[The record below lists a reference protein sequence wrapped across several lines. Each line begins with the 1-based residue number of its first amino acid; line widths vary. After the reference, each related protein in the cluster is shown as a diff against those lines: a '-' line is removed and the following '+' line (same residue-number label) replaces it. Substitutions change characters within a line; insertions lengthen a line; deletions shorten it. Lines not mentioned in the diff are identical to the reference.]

1 MSSLIDN
8 VLAGDEK
15 AVVTFYNFYSP
26 RILRFLKNK
35 LPQGEDAQEILNDV
49 FLEAVDSLPTLQK
62 QTNVQAWLYKI
73 ASNKTADFYRKRKI
87 KSFLFSQMPYLSI
100 IANEMSQPE
109 FQLEKN
115 KIRDRIEAA
124 FLHIAAHYQQI
135 LRMHYEDEMSVKA
148 IAIALSLSN
157 KATESLL
164 YRARQS
170 FIKSYE
176 RT

>member
-1 MSSLIDN
+1 MASLIEK
-8 VLAGDEK
+8 VLQGDEQ
-15 AVVTFYNFYSP
+15 AVVTFYRFYSP
-26 RILRFLKNK
+26 RILRFLKTR
-35 LPQGEDAQEILNDV
+35 LPRGEDAQEILNDV
-49 FLEAVDSLPTLQK
+49 FLEAVEALPSLQK

-100 IANEMSQPE
+100 IANEISQPE

-115 KIRDRIEAA
+115 KIRDKIEEA
-124 FLHIAAHYQQI
+124 FLAIAFHYQQI
-135 LRMHYEDEMSVKA
+135 LRMHYEEDMPIKVIARVLQVSDKA
-148 IAIALSLSN
+148 A
-157 KATESLL
+157 ESRLF
-164 YRARQS
+164 RARQS